1 MEKQEKEVQQTN
13 QKSSKKSQ
21 KDPTPD
27 LRDRS
32 GLTYQEHMKRRDHPN
47 ISIEEKYKEAFT
59 MPKPLD
65 GSSIE

>member
-1 MEKQEKEVQQTN
+1 MEKQEKELQQTN
-13 QKSSKKSQ
+13 QKSSKSQ
-21 KDPTPD
+21 KNPNPD